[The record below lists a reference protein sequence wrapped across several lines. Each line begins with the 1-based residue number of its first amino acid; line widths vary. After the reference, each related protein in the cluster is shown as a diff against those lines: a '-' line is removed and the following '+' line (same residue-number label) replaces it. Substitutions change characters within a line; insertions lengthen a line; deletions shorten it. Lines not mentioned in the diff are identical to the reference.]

1 MSVENIIHIVGKFPG
16 KKVVIMGALHGNEKI
31 GFEVIEQLKKDL
43 NPDKIN
49 GEIFL
54 ILGNPVAHKN
64 NIRFIDTDLNRLFV
78 PEKIKKLTKIS
89 QENLNTEEK
98 RLLEIIPIL
107 QEADFL
113 LDIHSTIKPSIPF
126 VFIENTEKHL
136 ALAKIFTTD
145 YIVYNS
151 PDGPEDMNT
160 CADNFVN
167 SNGGCGLTYE
177 AGWSEEEGKLAEV
190 LEQVYNFLSATNSFC
205 DEMKK
210 ENITKNFPGK
220 ILSLQ
225 KVIIPMT
232 DNFSFVSDFKN
243 FTEIPANKIFAKDDN
258 MEISY
263 NKNLYLLFVKK
274 IIKKEEV
281 ACYLAERI

>member
-54 ILGNPVAHKN
+54 ILGNPVAHEN
-64 NIRFIDTDLNRLFV
+64 NTRFIDTDLNRLFV
-78 PEKIKKLTKIS
+78 PEKIKELTKIS

-107 QEADFL
+107 QKADFL

-126 VFIENTEKHL
+126 VFIENTAKHL
-136 ALAKIFTTD
+136 ALAEIFTTD

-190 LEQVYNFLSATNSFC
+190 LKQVYNFLSATNSFC
-205 DEMKK
+205 DE
-210 ENITKNFPGK
+210 I
-220 ILSLQ
+220 
-225 KVIIPMT
+225 
-232 DNFSFVSDFKN
+232 
-243 FTEIPANKIFAKDDN
+243 
-258 MEISY
+258 
-263 NKNLYLLFVKK
+263 
-274 IIKKEEV
+274 
-281 ACYLAERI
+281 